1 MRIRP
6 LHLLVA
12 LGFVPLAMLDA
23 QTPAKPPAERKS
35 MTFQPGAKTPDQL
48 AVAVAVPVPAGS
60 TVRKP
65 SGDECMDLA
74 GVFFDSLAKNLID
87 DAYVNLTRG
96 SKIAD
101 RPEEL
106 GNLKQKTRE
115 AISLFGDIKGFEVIE
130 NKAVGTTL
138 RRYTIVSFGRDF
150 PLRWRFYF
158 YHVDKAWRLIDLH
171 VDDRLNAIFAED
183 VDAPA
188 EPKQ

>member
-1 MRIRP
+1 M
-6 LHLLVA
+6 
-12 LGFVPLAMLDA
+12 
-23 QTPAKPPAERKS
+23 
-35 MTFQPGAKTPDQL
+35 
-48 AVAVAVPVPAGS
+48 PVPPGS
-60 TVRKP
+60 AVRKP

-101 RPEEL
+101 RPDEL
-106 GNLKQKTRE
+106 GTLKQKTRE
-115 AISLFGDIKGFEVIE
+115 AISLFGEIKGFEVIE

-158 YHVDKAWRLIDLH
+158 YRVENQWRLIDLH
-171 VDDRLNAIFAED
+171 VDDRLNGIFAED
-183 VDAPA
+183 ADTPA
-188 EPKQ
+188 EPKP

>member
-1 MRIRP
+1 MRLRLLLP
-6 LHLLVA
+6 LLT
-12 LGFVPLAMLDA
+12 LGCSPIYAADPA
-23 QTPAKPPAERKS
+23 TPAKPPGERKT
-35 MTFQPGAKTPDQL
+35 MTFQPGAKTPDTP
-48 AVAVAVPVPAGS
+48 VPVAIPVPVGT

-74 GVFFDSLAKNLID
+74 GVFFDSLAKGLID

-115 AISLFGDIKGFEVIE
+115 AISLFGEIKGFEIIE

-158 YHVDKAWRLIDLH
+158 YHVDNQWRLIDLH
-171 VDDRLNAIFAED
+171 VDDRLNSIFAED
-183 VDAPA
+183 ADVPA
-188 EPKQ
+188 EPKR

>member
-1 MRIRP
+1 MRIRSLQLLLAFGLIP
-6 LHLLVA
+6 LFA
-12 LGFVPLAMLDA
+12 SDA
-23 QTPAKPPAERKS
+23 QTPAKPPAERKTL
-35 MTFQPGAKTPDQL
+35 TFQPGAKTPDP
-48 AVAVAVPVPAGS
+48 AIPAAIPVAPGIP
-60 TVRKP
+60 VRKAT
-65 SGDECMDLA
+65 GDECMDLA
-74 GVFFDSLAKNLID
+74 GSFFDSLAKNLID

-101 RPEEL
+101 RPQEL

-158 YHVDKAWRLIDLH
+158 YHVDQQWRLIDLH
-171 VDDRLNAIFAED
+171 VDDRLNAIFSED
-183 VDAPA
+183 ADVPA
-188 EPKQ
+188 EPKP

>member
-1 MRIRP
+1 MRIRL
-6 LHLLVA
+6 LHLLLA
-12 LGFVPLAMLDA
+12 LGFMPACAAVA
-23 QTPAKPPAERKS
+23 QTPAKPPGERKT
-35 MTFQPGAKTPDQL
+35 MTFQPGAKTPD
-48 AVAVAVPVPAGS
+48 APVPVAIPVPAA
-60 TVRKP
+60 TIRKP

-74 GVFFDSLAKNLID
+74 GVFFDALGKNLID

-115 AISLFGDIKGFEVIE
+115 AISLFGEIKGFEVIE

-158 YHVDKAWRLIDLH
+158 YQVDKQWRLIDLH
-171 VDDRLNAIFAED
+171 VDDRLNSIFSED
-183 VDAPA
+183 SDVPS
-188 EPKQ
+188 EPKR

>member
-1 MRIRP
+1 MRFRP
-6 LHLLVA
+6 LPLLVA
-12 LGFVPLAMLDA
+12 LGFAPFVAADA
-23 QTPAKPPAERKS
+23 QAPAKPPAERKT
-35 MTFQPGAKTPDQL
+35 MTFQPGAKTPDPG
-48 AVAVAVPVPAGS
+48 VAVALPVPAS
-60 TVRKP
+60 TIRKP

-87 DAYVNLTRG
+87 DAYVSLTRG

-106 GNLKQKTRE
+106 GNLKRKTRE
-115 AISLFGDIKGFEVIE
+115 AISLFGEIKGFEVIE

-158 YHVDKAWRLIDLH
+158 YRVDNAWRLIDLH

-183 VDAPA
+183 ADTPA

>member
-1 MRIRP
+1 MRFRP
-6 LHLLVA
+6 LHLLFA
-12 LGFVPLAMLDA
+12 LAFMPLIAVA
-23 QTPAKPPAERKS
+23 QTPAKPPAERKT
-35 MTFQPGAKTPDQL
+35 MTFQPGAKTPDQPP
-48 AVAVAVPVPAGS
+48 VAVAVPVPPG
-60 TVRKP
+60 VRKP

-115 AISLFGDIKGFEVIE
+115 AIALFGDIKGFEVIE

-158 YHVDKAWRLIDLH
+158 YRVDNAWRLIDLH

-183 VDAPA
+183 ADTPP
-188 EPKQ
+188 ETKQ

>member
-1 MRIRP
+1 MP
-6 LHLLVA
+6 
-12 LGFVPLAMLDA
+12 GFAA
-23 QTPAKPPAERKS
+23 QAQAPAKPPGERKTL
-35 MTFQPGAKTPDQL
+35 TFQPGAKTPDQ
-48 AVAVAVPVPAGS
+48 AVPVAVPVPVGTA
-60 TVRKP
+60 VRKP

-74 GVFFDSLAKNLID
+74 GVFFDALAKNLID

-158 YHVDKAWRLIDLH
+158 YKVENQWRLIDLH

-183 VDAPA
+183 VDTPA
-188 EPKQ
+188 EPKP

>member
-1 MRIRP
+1 MR
-6 LHLLVA
+6 HFLLA
-12 LGFVPLAMLDA
+12 LALVPCFAADA
-23 QTPAKPPAERKS
+23 QTPAKPPADRKTL
-35 MTFQPGAKTPDQL
+35 TFQPGAKTPDTT
-48 AVAVAVPVPAGS
+48 AAVAVPVAPGAA
-60 TVRKP
+60 VRKP

-101 RPEEL
+101 RPDEL
-106 GNLKQKTRE
+106 GTLKQKTRE
-115 AISLFGDIKGFEVIE
+115 AISLFGEIKGFEVIE

-158 YHVDKAWRLIDLH
+158 YRVENQWRLIDLH

-183 VDAPA
+183 ADTPA
-188 EPKQ
+188 EPKP

>member
-1 MRIRP
+1 MRIRH
-6 LHLLVA
+6 LYLLVA
-12 LGFVPLAMLDA
+12 LGFLPCFAVEA
-23 QTPAKPPAERKS
+23 QTPAKPTGERKTL
-35 MTFQPGAKTPDQL
+35 TFQPGAKTPDTP
-48 AVAVAVPVPAGS
+48 VPVAVPVAPGAAI
-60 TVRKP
+60 RKP

-87 DAYVNLTRG
+87 DAYVNLTKG

-115 AISLFGDIKGFEVIE
+115 AISLFGEIKGFEVIE

-158 YHVDKAWRLIDLH
+158 YKVENQWRLIDLH
-171 VDDRLNAIFAED
+171 VDDRLNSIFSED
-183 VDAPA
+183 TDIPA